1 MLERLK
7 KLFEANPEKSTI
19 SFKGQCS
26 HCGCSVVI
34 EITQTSKGFGLKGGC
49 LFEQGTGIYLAKCT
63 DCYKVSPVFSIDCKH
78 KYKCAMV
85 T

>member
-7 KLFEANPEKSTI
+7 ELFEANPEKSAV

-26 HCGCSVVI
+26 DCGCGVVI
-34 EITQTSKGFGLKGGC
+34 RITPTSKGFGLKGGN
-49 LFEQGTGIYLAKCT
+49 LFEHAPGIYLAKCT
-63 DCYKVSPVFSIDCKH
+63 DCYKVSPIFGINNKH
-78 KYKCAMV
+78 KYKCTMV